1 MPKYIILTLLISF
14 CDYLSAQILVS
25 SENGTMVR
33 LTPDGSW
40 EEVELPEPDRG
51 KVRSFIIP
59 ADATNIIE
67 GYNKRFS
74 IRYNEEK
81 WYAYRST
88 EVLTDGRNAIVLQF
102 AHRDGDAIGV
112 VTADSV
118 ILSPKRVIYRSLQE
132 IKQKS
137 TEFNVAYG
145 EVFNVNNHMIY
156 MVIIQVTQKGIPI
169 TYFNYY
175 YSDKAG
181 SYELQTYCNQNAF
194 DTFEDDFKD
203 LLNGFET
210 YLK

>member
-1 MPKYIILTLLISF
+1 MLKYIILTLLISC
-14 CDYLSAQILVS
+14 CDYLSAQILVP
-25 SENGTMVR
+25 SENGAMVR
-33 LTPDGSW
+33 LAPDGSW

-51 KVRSFIIP
+51 KVRSFMIP
-59 ADATNIIE
+59 EDAKNIIE
-67 GYNKRFS
+67 AYDKRFS

-81 WYAYRST
+81 WYAYRSI
-88 EVLTDGRNAIVLQF
+88 EVLADGRNAMVLQF
-102 AHRDGDAIGV
+102 AHKDGDAIGV
-112 VTADSV
+112 VTADSI
-118 ILSPKRVIYRSLQE
+118 ILSPKYVIYRSLQE

-145 EVFNVNNHMIY
+145 EVFNVNNQMIY

-175 YSDKAG
+175 YSDEVG

-210 YLK
+210 Y

>member
-1 MPKYIILTLLISF
+1 MLKYIILTLLISY
-14 CDYLSAQILVS
+14 CDYLSAQIIVS
-25 SENGTMVR
+25 SENGAMVR
-33 LTPDGSW
+33 LAPDGSW
-40 EEVELPEPDRG
+40 EEVKLQEPDRG
-51 KVRSFIIP
+51 KVRLFMIP
-59 ADATNIIE
+59 ANATNIIE

-88 EVLTDGRNAIVLQF
+88 EVLADGRNAMVLQF

-118 ILSPKRVIYRSLQE
+118 TLSPKHVIYRSLQE
-132 IKQKS
+132 IRQKS
-137 TEFNVAYG
+137 TAFNVAYG
-145 EVFNVNNHMIY
+145 EVFNVNNHIIY

-169 TYFNYY
+169 TYYNYY
-175 YSDKAG
+175 YSDEVG
-181 SYELQTYCNQNAF
+181 SYELLTYCNQNAF

>member
-1 MPKYIILTLLISF
+1 MHKYIILILLISY
-14 CDYLSAQILVS
+14 CDYISAQILVS
-25 SENGTMVR
+25 SENGAMVR
-33 LTPDGSW
+33 LAPDGSW

-51 KVRSFIIP
+51 KVRSFTIP
-59 ADATNIIE
+59 VDVTNIIE
-67 GYNKRFS
+67 GYNKRFGIS
-74 IRYNEEK
+74 YNEEK
-81 WYAYRST
+81 WYAYRSA
-88 EVLTDGRNAIVLQF
+88 EVMSDGRNAMIIQF

-118 ILSPKRVIYRSLQE
+118 VLSPKHVIYRSLQE

-145 EVFNVNNHMIY
+145 EVFNVNNHVIY

-169 TYFNYY
+169 TYYNYY
-175 YSDKAG
+175 STDKVG
-181 SYELQTYCNQNAF
+181 SYELLTYCNQNAF